1 MITLAE
7 AKSYLRVET
16 EMTAEDD
23 LITGL
28 INAASDYI
36 QECTGKTDDG
46 SPLYSLCEKILVAH
60 WYENRTVVASATTE
74 LPHSVQA
81 MLTHIKLSGKY
92 VPQTGEES
100 QSQGAA
106 QTEETTQSEE
116 PEDG

>member
-23 LITGL
+23 LITSL
-28 INAASDYI
+28 ISAASDYI
-36 QECTGKTDDG
+36 QECTGKVDDG
-46 SPLYSLCEKILVAH
+46 SSLYSTCEKILVAH

-92 VPQTGEES
+92 VPQTGETL

-106 QTEETTQSEE
+106 QTEVTTQSEE